1 MPSRSNASA
10 QILPMILTVL
20 VIAVLV
26 TLLTQSAYGQP
37 CSFPTSPVLEAGSTV
52 HSPFFPPPSGTE
64 FAQKTHTGG
73 ERVLYYLHGLGGT
86 GTSWNSVA
94 SRTAYGGAPQYP
106 ARQVIFDMP
115 FTYLQNASLFDAA
128 MDIDNTLQVRSFLA
142 QQMHGVSPEDHLLIA
157 HSLGGMEA
165 LILDSLYT
173 DTATF
178 ERPFGG
184 AVLVGSAIGGS
195 DAAMA
200 LSAWGQNG
208 AVHFVE
214 EACQILSNPWLWAAH
229 LLPPLRWFPVLDPW
243 VQQAIQST
251 CSGMVSPFI
260 PFALGK
266 FHRPLV
272 TELTPQSPWPTH
284 LNQRPPKIPVV
295 QLYGVEDEPVFW
307 RTAYSMYQTDSIGLA
322 LAQDPFQFDGDDV
335 LVDWVSDQIAHYAA
349 QTLLASARAQS
360 HAIAQSQVWYNPLS
374 ALYHAWQRQR
384 ALEETAAAYAAERW
398 YRQANGVYKDYIGA
412 REIALQADGFWCRC
426 RGDADPPFT
435 WTVVSS
441 PADCLDDDPYALCQ
455 SWPHWDVVITEHP
468 NDGVVLASSAGSL
481 PGAVAHIELPHTN
494 HQQMRNSTYTRD
506 VFKRLFNGQIPGGAF
521 FATALR

>member
-37 CSFPTSPVLEAGSTV
+37 CSFPTSPIFEVGSTV
-52 HSPFFPPPSGTE
+52 YSPFSPPPSGTE

-73 ERVLYYLHGLGGT
+73 ERIIFYLHGLGGT

-142 QQMHGVSPEDHLLIA
+142 QQMHGVSPGDYLLIA
-157 HSLGGMEA
+157 HSLGGIEA

-200 LSAWGQNG
+200 LSAWCQNG
-208 AVHFVE
+208 AVDFVD
-214 EACQILSNPWLWAAH
+214 EACQFLSNPWLWAAH
-229 LLPPLRWFPVLDPW
+229 LLPPLRWFPALDPW

-251 CSGMVSPFI
+251 CSGIVTPFI

-266 FHRPLV
+266 FNRPLV
-272 TELTPQSPWPTH
+272 TELTPQSPWPAH
-284 LNQRPPKIPVV
+284 LNHRVPQIPVV
-295 QLYGVEDEPVFW
+295 QL
-307 RTAYSMYQTDSIGLA
+307 
-322 LAQDPFQFDGDDV
+322 
-335 LVDWVSDQIAHYAA
+335 
-349 QTLLASARAQS
+349 
-360 HAIAQSQVWYNPLS
+360 
-374 ALYHAWQRQR
+374 
-384 ALEETAAAYAAERW
+384 
-398 YRQANGVYKDYIGA
+398 
-412 REIALQADGFWCRC
+412 
-426 RGDADPPFT
+426 
-435 WTVVSS
+435 
-441 PADCLDDDPYALCQ
+441 
-455 SWPHWDVVITEHP
+455 
-468 NDGVVLASSAGSL
+468 
-481 PGAVAHIELPHTN
+481 
-494 HQQMRNSTYTRD
+494 
-506 VFKRLFNGQIPGGAF
+506 
-521 FATALR
+521 

>member
-1 MPSRSNASA
+1 MPYRSNASA

-26 TLLTQSAYGQP
+26 TLLTQSANGQP
-37 CSFPTSPVLEAGSTV
+37 CSFPTSTIFEVGSTV
-52 HSPFFPPPSGTE
+52 YSPFFPPPSGTE

-73 ERVLYYLHGLGGT
+73 ERIIFYLHGLGGT

-142 QQMHGVSPEDHLLIA
+142 QQMHGVSPGDHLLIA
-157 HSLGGMEA
+157 HSLGGIEA

-229 LLPPLRWFPVLDPW
+229 LLPPLRWFPALDPW

-251 CSGMVSPFI
+251 CS
-260 PFALGK
+260 
-266 FHRPLV
+266 
-272 TELTPQSPWPTH
+272 
-284 LNQRPPKIPVV
+284 
-295 QLYGVEDEPVFW
+295 
-307 RTAYSMYQTDSIGLA
+307 
-322 LAQDPFQFDGDDV
+322 
-335 LVDWVSDQIAHYAA
+335 
-349 QTLLASARAQS
+349 
-360 HAIAQSQVWYNPLS
+360 
-374 ALYHAWQRQR
+374 
-384 ALEETAAAYAAERW
+384 
-398 YRQANGVYKDYIGA
+398 
-412 REIALQADGFWCRC
+412 
-426 RGDADPPFT
+426 
-435 WTVVSS
+435 
-441 PADCLDDDPYALCQ
+441 
-455 SWPHWDVVITEHP
+455 
-468 NDGVVLASSAGSL
+468 
-481 PGAVAHIELPHTN
+481 
-494 HQQMRNSTYTRD
+494 
-506 VFKRLFNGQIPGGAF
+506 
-521 FATALR
+521 